1 MRSITRQLRLV
12 GMFYIMMLLI
22 FDFQRLLFALHNW
35 NEMGDSSSI
44 DFLETF
50 VYSIPLDMATASYV
64 IAIPALLTFLFRLG
78 SKAVRLFIKG
88 WFLVFFAL
96 FALIHCGEIIV
107 YEEWHHKLSSRVF
120 THLSNPDEVFRTASV
135 TMTLFY
141 FLYFVLEMTF
151 SVKLWSWIVK
161 KTLEEAAE
169 PSSHVVHRIA
179 VLPVLIP
186 VIFVTMRGG
195 VTPIPININS
205 AYFSNSH
212 VVNDIS
218 VNPLFYFADS
228 YIMYKNGE
236 IDDYLPKMELSEAEK
251 IREKL
256 YSYDRHHD
264 NIILKNER
272 PNLVFVILESWS
284 ANAIG
289 TLNDKNKGAT
299 PFFDELSKEG
309 LLFTNIYGGS
319 NTSEIGNMGIFGGLP
334 ALPEVAIIKQPQK
347 YRKLPT
353 LNKDLAKLGY
363 SSGYMFSGDLKY
375 GNIGGYLMDNKFQ
388 DVIDEDDFPSGL
400 ERGKLNYFDEDAY
413 ELFLKRINAA
423 KTPFLQCV
431 FTGSTHSPYD
441 HPRSPR
447 ANWKGERADL
457 MNSIVYADD
466 CLAEFVSEAK
476 KQPWFD
482 NTLFV
487 FIADHGYGVPGA
499 NGSQSNTFYR
509 IPLLIWGE
517 PLKNEFKG
525 VRNDKLGNQ
534 SDLVATLLYQMKM
547 DNSHYTWSKDLL
559 NPKSPEFAFHTV
571 IRGYGWMSRF
581 GGHTRELTTGNLIEN
596 DLPKDKFDEEKKKCD
611 AFLVSYYNFY
621 KNL

>member
-1 MRSITRQLRLV
+1 MRSISQHLRLV
-12 GMFYIMMLLI
+12 GMYYVVMLLI
-22 FDFQRLLFALHNW
+22 FDFQRLLFAVHNW
-35 NEMGDSSSI
+35 SELGDSSSL

-50 VYSIPLDMATASYV
+50 IYSIPLDLATASYV
-64 IAIPALLTFLFRLG
+64 IAVPALVIFTFGLTKKG
-78 SKAVRLFIKG
+78 VRTFIRV
-88 WFLVFFAL
+88 WFFIFFAL
-96 FALIHCGEIIV
+96 FALVHSGEIIV

-135 TMTLFY
+135 TMTL
-141 FLYFVLEMTF
+141 LYFVYFLLEITF
-151 SVKLWSWIVK
+151 ATRLWKWLIR
-161 KTLEEAAE
+161 KTMEEAVLV
-169 PSSHVVHRIA
+169 PTQIA
-179 VLPVLIP
+179 YRLSLLPLI
-186 VIFVTMRGG
+186 VFTIFVTMRGG
-195 VTPIPININS
+195 LTPIPININA

-236 IDDYLPKMELSEAEK
+236 IDNYLPKMGASEVKE
-251 IREKL
+251 ISESL
-256 YSYDRHHD
+256 YSYDRNHD
-264 NIILKNER
+264 NFILNNDR

-284 ANAIG
+284 ANAVG

-299 PFFDELSKEG
+299 PFFDQIASEG

-319 NTSEIGNMGIFGGLP
+319 NTSEIGNLGIFGGLP
-334 ALPEVAIIKQPQK
+334 ALPEVSIIQQPQK

-353 LNKDLAKLGY
+353 INKDLAELGY

-375 GNIGGYLMDNKFQ
+375 GNIGGYLMDNNFQ
-388 DVIDEDDFPSGL
+388 DVIDEDDFPGDL

-413 ELFLKRINAA
+413 DLFLKRINKA
-423 KTPFLQCV
+423 KVPFLQCV

-441 HPRSPR
+441 HPQSPR
-447 ANWKGERADL
+447 AKWSGERSDL
-457 MNSIVYADD
+457 MNAIVYADD
-466 CLAEFVSEAK
+466 CLSDFISDAK

-487 FIADHGYGVPGA
+487 FVADHGYGVPGA
-499 NGSQSNTFYR
+499 NGSQTNTFYR
-509 IPLLIWGE
+509 IPLLLWGK
-517 PLKNEFKG
+517 PLKNEYKG

-534 SDLVATLLYQMKM
+534 SDLVATLLHQMKL
-547 DNSHYTWSKDLL
+547 DHSHYKWSKDLL
-559 NPKSPEFAFHTV
+559 NPNSPEFAFHTV

-581 GGHTRELTTGNLIEN
+581 GGITIELTTGNIIEN
-596 DLPKDKFDEEKKKCD
+596 NLTPEKFKEEKKKSD